1 LKYQEILFLY
11 RALEYEM
18 KLKSTYEKIMIDI
31 KQRGE
36 KATIDML
43 MVSVVIP
50 TKKW

>member
-1 LKYQEILFLY
+1 
-11 RALEYEM
+11 
-18 KLKSTYEKIMIDI
+18 MIDI

>member
-1 LKYQEILFLY
+1 
-11 RALEYEM
+11 M

-43 MVSVVIP
+43 TVSVVIP